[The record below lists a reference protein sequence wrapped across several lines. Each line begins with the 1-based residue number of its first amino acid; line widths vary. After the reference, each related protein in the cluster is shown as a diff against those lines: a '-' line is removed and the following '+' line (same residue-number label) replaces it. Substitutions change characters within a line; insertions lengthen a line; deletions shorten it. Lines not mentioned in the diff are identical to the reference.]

1 MTPAA
6 NRGRAAAP
14 DNRAALVASARRLFF
29 SQGYG
34 VALSAIAKDAGV
46 GQGTLYR
53 HFPSREALAQA
64 VVAGTMDELVEMGEG
79 LEGPEAFGVLWR
91 HVVDTLVESVGF
103 LDAVLGP
110 RGELGRRRPDQ
121 ELAALLAEPFGR
133 ARSAGLVDARLSL
146 EDAMLTLAMVHGA
159 AHRAADRR
167 TREELAYRALALV
180 GGGLE
185 LG

>member
-1 MTPAA
+1 MTFAA
-6 NRGRAAAP
+6 NRGRAAAAE
-14 DNRAALVASARRLFF
+14 NRSALVASARRLFF

-34 VALSAIAKDAGV
+34 VPLSAIAKDAGV

-53 HFPSREALAQA
+53 HFPGREALAEA
-64 VVAGTMDELVEMGEG
+64 VVADTMDELGRRS
-79 LEGPEAFGVLWR
+79 LELQGPEAFGVLWR
-91 HVVDTLVESVGF
+91 HVVDTLVDSVGF

-121 ELAALLAEPFGR
+121 ELAALLAEPFDR
-133 ARSAGLVDARLSL
+133 ARSAGLVDEHLSL

-167 TREELAYRALALV
+167 AREELAYRALALV